1 MPAMSTQTLTPNPP
15 ALAAKPSPAERS
27 RWLSLP
33 VLLAGTFMIVL
44 DFFIVNVALPSMQ
57 RELSASGAAIQWVVA
72 GYALT
77 SAVFLIT
84 GARLGDRLGRRRVF
98 CFGLALFTLSSAACA
113 AASSAELLVVGRLAQ
128 GLAASLLAP
137 NVLAII
143 GVTFNGSDRAR
154 ALGAYGLV
162 MGLAAVCG
170 QLIGGSLMAINLG
183 GLGWRSCFLINV
195 PVGLLAVLL
204 AKRLVPE
211 TRGAHSRLDVIGT
224 VLATA
229 AATAILMPLVEG
241 RQEGWPLWSWAS
253 LAAAPVVLL
262 AFFAHQRRLTR
273 SAGEPLLDL
282 QLFSQRSF
290 SAGLVTQLAFWCSQA
305 SFYLVLA
312 LYLQQGR
319 HLSALDAGLVFTILA
334 AAYVLASAQ
343 ATALTQRYGRGVL
356 LAGALTLAGGFGLLL
371 LAVLEVGVAGSVGAL
386 APGLVLAGAGT
397 GLLIVP
403 VTTLILAGVEPERA
417 GAASGVLSTGQG
429 LGGALGVAV
438 TGAIFFG
445 ALHGGY
451 AHAFELSL
459 LELLALLLAVAA
471 LTRLIPAPR
480 KG

>member
-1 MPAMSTQTLTPNPP
+1 MSTQGLTSKLP

-27 RWLSLP
+27 RWLALP
-33 VLLAGTFMIVL
+33 VLLTGTFMIVL

-84 GARLGDRLGRRRVF
+84 GARLGDRLGRRCVF
-98 CFGLALFTLSSAACA
+98 CLGLAVFTLSSAACA
-113 AASSAELLVVGRLAQ
+113 AAPSTELLVAGRLAQ
-128 GLAASLLAP
+128 GLGASLLAP
-137 NVLAII
+137 NVLATI
-143 GVTFNGSDRAR
+143 GVTFGGSDRAR

-170 QLIGGSLMAINLG
+170 QLIGGSLLAVNPA

-195 PVGLLAVLL
+195 PVGLLALLL
-204 AKRLVPE
+204 ARRLVPE
-211 TRGAHSRLDVIGT
+211 SRGARSRLDVLGT
-224 VLATA
+224 LLAIA

-241 RQEGWPLWSWAS
+241 RQDGWPLWSWAS
-253 LAAAPVVLL
+253 LAAAPVILF
-262 AFFAHQRRLTR
+262 AFFAHQRRLMRT
-273 SAGEPLLDL
+273 GGQPLLDL

-312 LYLQQGR
+312 LYLEEGR

-334 AAYVLASAQ
+334 AGYVVASAK
-343 ATALTQRYGRGVL
+343 APALTQRYGRGVL
-356 LAGALTLAGGFGLLL
+356 PAGALALASGFGLLL
-371 LAVLEVGVAGSVGAL
+371 VAVLDVGVGGSVGAL

-403 VTTLILAGVEPERA
+403 ITTLILAGVEPERA
-417 GAASGVLSTGQG
+417 GAASGALSTTQS

-445 ALHGGY
+445 AVQGGY

-459 LELLALLLAVAA
+459 VELLALLLGVAA
-471 LTRLIPAPR
+471 LSRLIPAPR
-480 KG
+480 TR